1 MTKYIVA
8 IESYVEIEADD
19 QEKVLGIVWDSV
31 TNISTSSEDV
41 VIVPQVWYSVQNED
55 GEELLNEQIG

>member
-55 GEELLNEQIG
+55 GEELLNDQIG

>member
-19 QEKVLGIVWDSV
+19 KEKVLGIVWDSV
-31 TNISTSSEDV
+31 TNISTSSENV